1 MRNIITANSSGGQ
14 ALATTNDGSNILIVN
29 YQDHST
35 SYDTQWLNSASYTI
49 TLSDYY
55 HIYIDNSF
63 VGESGNYYLVL
74 DHIDT
79 SAQYHVDYYYNVAK
93 YGTKFVYGEKNEK
106 FNLENAISKSQAIN
120 TLKTN
125 FQAGVDTIYSAEVAQ
140 HVSGVPTAST
150 PQALATGV
158 GDIATAKYNSG
169 KSDGI
174 TQGRSDKQT
183 NTYGLRAY
191 CTYSQPALD
200 GYLNKYIYRLYN
212 GSTLVGAAT
221 VEDSE
226 LELSAKSVGTEY
238 PLESFTLAHSYK
250 GIGSQA

>member
-1 MRNIITANSSGGQ
+1 MRNTITVSGSGGQ
-14 ALATTNDGSNILIVN
+14 TLVTANDGSNILKVN
-29 YQDHST
+29 DT
-35 SYDTQWLNSASYTI
+35 SYDTAWLNSASYTV

-55 HIYIDNSF
+55 HVYISNDF
-63 VGESGNYYLVL
+63 AGESGNYYLVL

-93 YGTKFVYGEKNEK
+93 YGTKYVFGEKNEK
-106 FNLENAISKSQAIN
+106 FNLEGAISKSQAIN

-125 FQAGVDTIYSAEVAQ
+125 FQAGVDTIYSAEAAQ

-150 PQALATGV
+150 PEALAAGV
-158 GDIATAKYNSG
+158 GTIATTKYNSG

-226 LELSAKSVGTEY
+226 LELTAKSVGTEY

>member
-1 MRNIITANSSGGQ
+1 MRNIITVNSSGGQ

-49 TLSDYY
+49 NLSDYY

-63 VGESGNYYLVL
+63 VGKSGNYYLVL

-93 YGTKFVYGEKNEK
+93 YGTKYVFGEKNEK
-106 FNLENAISKSQAIN
+106 FNLENAITKSQAIN

-125 FQAGVDTIYSAEVAQ
+125 FQAGVDTIYSAEAAQ

-150 PQALATGV
+150 PTALADGV
-158 GDIATAKYNSG
+158 GAIATTKYNSG
-169 KSDGI
+169 KSDGVTEGKAAVQTDTLSIHAIAQYIDGTLQLAIRIDNESLSGI
-174 TQGRSDKQT
+174 TLYENGVTVSGNIAQI
-183 NTYGLRAY
+183 NE
-191 CTYSQPALD
+191 
-200 GYLNKYIYRLYN
+200 NK
-212 GSTLVGAAT
+212 
-221 VEDSE
+221 
-226 LELSAKSVGTEY
+226 SAKH
-238 PLESFTLAHSYK
+238 SFT
-250 GIGSQA
+250 GRISQIY

>member
-1 MRNIITANSSGGQ
+1 MRNIITVSSSGGQ
-14 ALATTNDGSNILIVN
+14 TLATTNDGSNILIVN

-35 SYDTQWLNSASYTI
+35 SYDTQWLNNATYTI

-93 YGTKFVYGEKNEK
+93 YGTKYVYGEKNEK

-120 TLKTN
+120 TLKAN
-125 FQAGVDTIYSAEVAQ
+125 FQAGVDAIYNAEVAQ
-140 HVSGVPTAST
+140 NVSGVPTAST
-150 PQALATGV
+150 PTALADGV
-158 GDIATAKYNSG
+158 GAIATDKFDAG
-169 KSDGI
+169 RR
-174 TQGRSDKQT
+174 QGRADKQT
-183 NTYGLRAY
+183 NNYSLVAY
-191 CTYSQPALD
+191 CTRCEASMG
-200 GYLNKYIYRLYN
+200 GYYVEYIYRLYN
-212 GSTLVGAAT
+212 GSTLVAYTGT
-221 VEDSE
+221 DSD
-226 LELSAKSVGTEY
+226 LVLDPLTVGTEY
-238 PLESFTLAHSYK
+238 PLQNFSLAHSFK